1 MPPLIFESA
10 ASLEWHLFT
19 KSKWYIFALACPG
32 LILASGLTGIII
44 NALMQHQP
52 IFQYSDL
59 VETSCQNGA
68 WSTSAGLLLGVIM
81 SSTDPVA
88 VVALLKELGCKSS
101 LSVVIEGEFQDGI
114 YDYIILSFPTDLVSI
129 MSYYTGE
136 SLLNDGTA
144 LVIFTILIKM
154 MKGDTTDGV
163 DDYIWTFVKMS
174 LGGVIFGT
182 AFAIFVVRW
191 LGTIFNDA
199 LSEITITLSAAYL
212 CFFISEYF
220 FHVSGII
227 AVVCLGLYF
236 GNSGRTSVSPEVRWQ
251 AYESFDYWYI
261 CNNLI
266 LHVL

>member
-1 MPPLIFESA
+1 MHDS
-10 ASLEWHLFT
+10 
-19 KSKWYIFALACPG
+19 
-32 LILASGLTGIII
+32 II
-44 NALMQHQP
+44 
-52 IFQYSDL
+52 
-59 VETSCQNGA
+59 
-68 WSTSAGLLLGVIM
+68 
-81 SSTDPVA
+81 STD
-88 VVALLKELGCKSS
+88 LFST
-101 LSVVIEGEFQDGI
+101 
-114 YDYIILSFPTDLVSI
+114 IL
-129 MSYYTGE
+129 YYTGE

-154 MKGDTTDGV
+154 MKGDTSDGV

-236 GNSGRTSVSPEVRWQ
+236 GNSGRTSVSPEVRYQ
-251 AYESFDYWYI
+251 VYGSLNYKHVR
-261 CNNLI
+261 NNLI
-266 LHVL
+266 LHIFSYRWLTF